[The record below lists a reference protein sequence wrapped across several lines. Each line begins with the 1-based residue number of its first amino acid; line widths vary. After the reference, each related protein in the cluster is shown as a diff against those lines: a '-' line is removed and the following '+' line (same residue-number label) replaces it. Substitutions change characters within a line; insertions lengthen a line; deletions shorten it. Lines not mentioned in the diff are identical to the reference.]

1 MRGVAWLF
9 VLSIGLSAVGPAQ
22 ASEPASVERGA
33 ALWAKCQACHTINAA
48 GRHTVG
54 PNLFGIFGRKAGTS
68 PGYRYSPAMRDSPV
82 VWTDETMDRFL
93 AATQDFM
100 PGAKMYGGLA
110 IPQDRADLIAWMR
123 RSGG

>member
-1 MRGVAWLF
+1 MRRVACL
-9 VLSIGLSAVGPAQ
+9 IALSASLSAGLPAL
-22 ASEPASVERGA
+22 AAEPASVERGA

-54 PNLFGIFGRKAGTS
+54 PNLFGIFGRKAGTA

-82 VWTDETMDRFL
+82 VWTDDTMDAFL

-110 IPQDRADLIAWMR
+110 IPQDRMDLIAWMR